1 MDAADPAAANRAA
14 ELDRIHNDARS
25 IKAEDLRRAI
35 MEHQR
40 HVFLHCSKLLGGRL
54 DDASR
59 RELREYLRE
68 LLSRRA
74 PFTALTRAELAELG
88 PAITE
93 LFD

>member
-1 MDAADPAAANRAA
+1 MAA
-14 ELDRIHNDARS
+14 ELDHIHNEWSA
-25 IKAEDLRRAI
+25 IKAEDLRKAI

-40 HVFLHCSKLLGGRL
+40 RVFLYCSKYLGATL
-54 DDASR
+54 DEASR
-59 RELREYLRE
+59 RELREYLKE

-74 PFTALTRAELAELG
+74 PFTALTRAELADLG